1 MQQKNIEPAITIH
14 AQNLLIYTDTQI
26 SETQS
31 PVEITRGK
39 SHIKSNGMIFNNI
52 TSELELLSSVNGY
65 YLPYD

>member
-14 AQNLLIYTDTQI
+14 TQNLLINTNTQI

-31 PVEITRGK
+31 PVEITQGK
-39 SHIKSNGMIFNNI
+39 SRIKSNGMIFNNV